1 MSWYRALGMSYMKTL
16 DVTYAVK
23 SPQRGLKYL
32 GKVPLLCPT
41 QLQKI
46 QIFNWPTENMEP

>member
-1 MSWYRALGMSYMKTL
+1 MLHMKKL
-16 DVTYAVK
+16 DVTFVVE

-32 GKVPLLCPT
+32 GKVPLLYPT